1 MASVGFLHGG
11 SNGNGDGFVLAALGF
26 RLVEGQLAHELHLFQ
41 SERGTWA
48 KNMLALGNHCLSNV
62 EKVMSDGGS
71 KLSFVDLL
79 NGILVCDVLMDKPT
93 YRLISLPKLLLNNQS
108 DNQLCSLRLYRV
120 MLFSVEMVSSAQ
132 SWKPNGCP

>member
-1 MASVGFLHGG
+1 M
-11 SNGNGDGFVLAALGF
+11 
-26 RLVEGQLAHELHLFQ
+26 FQ
-41 SERGTWA
+41 SEQGTWT
-48 KNMLALGNHCLSNV
+48 KNMLAPGNRRLSNV

-108 DNQLCSLRLYRV
+108 DNQLCSLRLYHV

-132 SWKPNGCP
+132 S

>member
-41 SERGTWA
+41 SERGTRA
-48 KNMLALGNHCLSNV
+48 KNMLALGNRRLSNV
-62 EKVMSDGGS
+62 ENVISVGGS
-71 KLSFVDLL
+71 KLAFINLL
-79 NGILVCDVLMDKPT
+79 NGILVCDVFMDKPT
-93 YRLISLPKLLLNNQS
+93 YQLIPLPKLLPNNQS
-108 DNQLCSLRLYRV
+108 V
-120 MLFSVEMVSSAQ
+120 MLFSAEMVSSAQ